1 MLPSLAL
8 ALVLVTLPIIGGGA
22 EAAPPASAT
31 KTSAANAESRYHACM
46 DQVGSN
52 AAKALQTA
60 EAWRKQGGGD
70 AARHCAGA
78 AEMALG
84 RFAQAGETLE
94 ALARGGSR
102 DSPLLRASLF
112 AQAAHAWLAADLP
125 DRAEVASTH
134 ALALAPGDAGVLVLR
149 ARSRAGQR
157 RFAEAIADLDQ
168 AIAADP
174 KLADAYVFRASALRQ
189 EGALDSAA
197 ADLDKALAL
206 DPRHPEALL
215 ERGIIRGLKGDDTGA
230 RADWRTLVDADP
242 KTPAAEQARRNLEL
256 MNKAE

>member
-1 MLPSLAL
+1 MLPSLARLL
-8 ALVLVTLPIIGGGA
+8 AVVNLAMLASA
-22 EAAPPASAT
+22 EAAPPAGT
-31 KTSAANAESRYHACM
+31 ANAESLYHACM

-52 AAKALQTA
+52 AGKALQTA

-70 AARHCAGA
+70 AARHCAAA

-125 DRAEVASTH
+125 DRAEVAATH

-174 KLADAYVFRASALRQ
+174 KIADAYVFRASALRRL
-189 EGALDSAA
+189 EALDSAA
-197 ADLDKALAL
+197 ADIDRALAL
-206 DPRHPEALL
+206 DPLHPEALL
-215 ERGIIRGLKGDDTGA
+215 ERGMIRRLKGDDAGA
-230 RADWRTLVDADP
+230 RSDWASLVDADP

-256 MNKAE
+256 MEGGE